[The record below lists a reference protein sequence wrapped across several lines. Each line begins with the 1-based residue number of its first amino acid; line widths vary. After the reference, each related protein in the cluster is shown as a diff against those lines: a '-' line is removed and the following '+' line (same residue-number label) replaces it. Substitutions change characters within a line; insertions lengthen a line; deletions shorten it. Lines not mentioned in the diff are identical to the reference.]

1 MVTIE
6 TIKAIPALEGLEKEQ
21 IEAVIQVV
29 KDRVKDQN
37 DRYDKDIE
45 RITGKAKPGDKHS
58 YQHLEN
64 VLSEYVKTETAF
76 KSLKESSESNASQLE
91 ALKAEKATL
100 EEALKKGGDGA
111 AVKALEQK
119 LADKDNEINNL
130 RTSFEEEKQTLSASL
145 QAEKDRNVGF
155 QFGQEIDKYLLENKV
170 KFLQT
175 IPEPIRNKHLADA
188 RKEVLSQSKLDVL
201 EGNKM
206 VFRDD
211 NGEIL
216 WNKETGKHLT
226 PGELYLSKIK
236 DLIDQGQHQK
246 GAGTKPGQSN
256 GTQAVDLTG
265 VKTKVEATDR
275 ITTYLLKVE
284 GLAKTD
290 PAFATK
296 QAELYEAANLGDLP
310 LR

>member
-21 IEAVIQVV
+21 LEAVIQVV

-45 RITGKAKPGDKHS
+45 RITGKTKPGDKHS

-64 VLSEYVKTETAF
+64 VLSDYVKTESAF
-76 KSLKESSESNASQLE
+76 NTLKESNESIASQLE
-91 ALKAEKATL
+91 SLKVEKTTL
-100 EEALKKGGDGA
+100 EEALKAGGDGA

-119 LADKDNEINNL
+119 LADKDNEINNI

-145 QAEKDRNVGF
+145 QTEKDRNVGF
-155 QFGQEIDKYLLENKV
+155 QFGQAIDSHLLANKV
-170 KFLQT
+170 KFLDS
-175 IPEPIRNKHLADA
+175 IPEKLRTKYLEDA
-188 RKEVLSQSKLDVL
+188 KKEVLTENKLDVL
-201 EGNKM
+201 EGSKM
-206 VFRDD
+206 VFRDK

-216 WNKETGKHLT
+216 WSKETGQHLS
-226 PGELYLSKIK
+226 PGELYLSKID
-236 DLIDQGQHQK
+236 DLIDKGQHQQ
-246 GAGTKPGQSN
+246 GAGTKPGQGQSSK
-256 GTQAVDLTG
+256 TVDLTG

-275 ITTYLLKVE
+275 ITTHLLTVE

-290 PAFATK
+290 PNFAKK
-296 QAELYEAANLGDLP
+296 QAELYQAADLGDLP